1 MSAQTAPTASTAQ
14 APTPAQ
20 PQPLLTL
27 TGVRVTAGD
36 AVLLDGVDL
45 DVRPGEVLVVVGP
58 NGAGKSTLVSVLAGD
73 RTPDAGEAAWTGTPL
88 GAVWTA
94 ELARLR
100 AVLLQENQVSFPF
113 RVIDVVRMGRA
124 PWQSTGKQNTGKQST
139 GKQASST
146 PADDDAVVAR
156 ALAAA
161 DVVGLAERRF
171 PTLSGGEK
179 ARTSFA
185 RLLAQD
191 TTLLLLDEPTAAL
204 DVRHTE
210 HVLRHARRHASEG
223 GAVVVVLHDL
233 ALAAAWADR
242 VLVLDGGRVAAV
254 GAPAEVLT
262 ADLLS
267 RVYEH
272 PVDVVRHPVTGGL
285 LVLPRYAASETPRDT
300 DGDALPDVRHD
311 TRTDALSEDHA

>member
-1 MSAQTAPTASTAQ
+1 MSGHAAQTQAARTASTAQ
-14 APTPAQ
+14 AAPAAPAQ

-73 RTPDAGEAAWTGTPL
+73 RTPDGGEAAWTGTPL
-88 GAVWTA
+88 GAVRTA

-124 PWQSTGKQNTGKQST
+124 PWQSS

-146 PADDDAVVAR
+146 PADDDDVVAR

-285 LVLPRYAASETPRDT
+285 LVLPRYAASETPRDG
-300 DGDALPDVRHD
+300 DADALPDVRHD

>member
-1 MSAQTAPTASTAQ
+1 MSGRTDLAEQPGQ
-14 APTPAQ
+14 PA
-20 PQPLLTL
+20 LLTL
-27 TGVRVTAGD
+27 TGVRVRAGD
-36 AVLLDGVDL
+36 AVLLDDVDL

-73 RTPDAGEAAWTGTPL
+73 RAPDAGQAAWTGTPL
-88 GAVWTA
+88 GAVRPA

-124 PWQSTGKQNTGKQST
+124 PWQGSGSNTSL
-139 GKQASST
+139 
-146 PADDDAVVAR
+146 PDDDAVVAR
-156 ALAAA
+156 ALDAA
-161 DVVGLAERRF
+161 DVAGLAERRF

-210 HVLRHARRHASEG
+210 HVLRQARRHATG
-223 GAVVVVLHDL
+223 GGTVVVVLHDL

-242 VLVLDGGRVAAV
+242 VLVLDGGRVAGL

-285 LVLPRYAASETPRDT
+285 LVLPRYGHTGDHSHTGDPAGPDSAADAPDSADSTDSTPPH
-300 DGDALPDVRHD
+300 PDEQPQPTVKE
-311 TRTDALSEDHA
+311 AV

>member
-1 MSAQTAPTASTAQ
+1 MSG
-14 APTPAQ
+14 PAEQ
-20 PQPLLTL
+20 PGRAALLTL
-27 TGVRVTAGD
+27 TGVQVRAGD
-36 AVLLDGVDL
+36 AVLLDDVDL

-73 RTPDAGEAAWTGTPL
+73 RAPDAGRAAWTGTPL
-88 GAVWTA
+88 GAVRPA

-124 PWQSTGKQNTGKQST
+124 PWQGAGTK
-139 GKQASST
+139 
-146 PADDDAVVAR
+146 ADDDAVVAR
-156 ALAAA
+156 ALDAA
-161 DVVGLAERRF
+161 DVAGLAERRF

-210 HVLRHARRHASEG
+210 HVLRQARRHATGG

-242 VLVLDGGRVAAV
+242 VLVLDGGRVA
-254 GAPAEVLT
+254 GLGTPAEVLT
-262 ADLLS
+262 ADLLT

-272 PVDVVRHPVTGGL
+272 PVDVVRHPLTGGL
-285 LVLPRYAASETPRDT
+285 LVLPRYGHTWDT
-300 DGDALPDVRHD
+300 DSTPPDPDEQPQTTVKE
-311 TRTDALSEDHA
+311 AV

>member
-1 MSAQTAPTASTAQ
+1 MSA
-14 APTPAQ
+14 
-20 PQPLLTL
+20 LLTL
-27 TGVRVTAGD
+27 TGVRVEAGS
-36 AVLLDGVDL
+36 AVLLDDVDL

-73 RTPDAGEAAWTGTPL
+73 RAPDAGEAAWTGTPL
-88 GAVWTA
+88 GAVRPG

-124 PWQSTGKQNTGKQST
+124 PWQGAGRQGLGGQGLGGQGLGRQGSGI
-139 GKQASST
+139 

-156 ALAAA
+156 ALDAA
-161 DVVGLAERRF
+161 DVAGLAGRRF

-191 TTLLLLDEPTAAL
+191 TRLLLLDEPTAAL

-210 HVLRHARRHASEG
+210 HLLRHARRHATEG

-242 VLVLDGGRVAAV
+242 VLVLDGGRVAAL

-262 ADLLS
+262 ADLLT

-272 PVDVVRHPVTGGL
+272 PVDVVRHPLTGGL
-285 LVLPRYAASETPRDT
+285 LVLPRHGGEPASAPAETPDPIHAQART
-300 DGDALPDVRHD
+300 GFPAQVPAW
-311 TRTDALSEDHA
+311 TPARTDALSEDPA

>member
-1 MSAQTAPTASTAQ
+1 MSGPTELAEQPGQ
-14 APTPAQ
+14 AA
-20 PQPLLTL
+20 LLTL
-27 TGVRVTAGD
+27 TGVQVRAGD
-36 AVLLDGVDL
+36 AVLLDDVDL

-73 RTPDAGEAAWTGTPL
+73 RAPDTGGAAWTGTPL
-88 GAVWTA
+88 GVVRPA

-124 PWQSTGKQNTGKQST
+124 PWQGSRSNTGL
-139 GKQASST
+139 
-146 PADDDAVVAR
+146 PDDDAVVAR
-156 ALAAA
+156 ALDAA
-161 DVVGLAERRF
+161 DVAGLAERRF

-210 HVLRHARRHASEG
+210 HVLRHARRHATGG

-242 VLVLDGGRVAAV
+242 VLVLDGGRVAGL
-254 GAPAEVLT
+254 GAPGEVLT

-272 PVDVVRHPVTGGL
+272 PVDVVQHPLTGGL
-285 LVLPRYAASETPRDT
+285 LVLPRYGRTGDPTGPEHTADAPDSTPPR
-300 DGDALPDVRHD
+300 PDEQPQPTVKE
-311 TRTDALSEDHA
+311 AV

>member
-1 MSAQTAPTASTAQ
+1 MSAPTARTTQAAQ
-14 APTPAQ
+14 AAQAAQ
-20 PQPLLTL
+20 PTTQTGPTPLLTL
-27 TGVRVTAGD
+27 AGVRVTAGD

-45 DVRPGEVLVVVGP
+45 EIRPGEVLVVVGP

-73 RTPDAGEAAWTGTPL
+73 RAPDGGEAAWTGTPL
-88 GAVWTA
+88 GAVRTA

-124 PWQSTGKQNTGKQST
+124 PWQSS

-146 PADDDAVVAR
+146 SADDDAVVAR

-285 LVLPRYAASETPRDT
+285 LVLPRYAAS
-300 DGDALPDVRHD
+300 DGHAESH
-311 TRTDALSEDHA
+311 TRTDALSEDPA

>member
-1 MSAQTAPTASTAQ
+1 MSGQ
-14 APTPAQ
+14 ADGQLT
-20 PQPLLTL
+20 PLLTL
-27 TGVRVTAGD
+27 TGVQVRAGD
-36 AVLLDGVDL
+36 AVLLDDVDL

-73 RTPDAGEAAWTGTPL
+73 RAPDAGQAAWTGTPL
-88 GAVWTA
+88 GAVRPA

-124 PWQSTGKQNTGKQST
+124 PWQGSGKQGS
-139 GKQASST
+139 GRQASGT

-156 ALAAA
+156 ALDAA
-161 DVVGLAERRF
+161 DVAGLAERRF

-210 HVLRHARRHASEG
+210 HVLRQARRHAAGG

-242 VLVLDGGRVAAV
+242 VLVLDGGRVAGL

-272 PVDVVRHPVTGGL
+272 PVDVLRHPLTGGL
-285 LVLPRYAASETPRDT
+285 LVLPRYGHTWDSTRPEHPTGSTPPH
-300 DGDALPDVRHD
+300 PDEQPQPTVKE
-311 TRTDALSEDHA
+311 AV

>member
-1 MSAQTAPTASTAQ
+1 MSRAPVRSV
-14 APTPAQ
+14 
-20 PQPLLTL
+20 LLQL
-27 TGVRVTAGD
+27 TGVRVRAGH
-36 AVLLDGVDL
+36 AVLLDDVDL
-45 DVRPGEVLVVVGP
+45 DVRRGEVLVVVGP

-73 RTPDAGEAAWTGTPL
+73 RAPDAGEAAWTGTPL
-88 GAVWTA
+88 GAVRHA

-124 PWQSTGKQNTGKQST
+124 PWQSSAGALS
-139 GKQASST
+139 A
-146 PADDDAVVAR
+146 ADDDAVVAR
-156 ALAAA
+156 ALEAA
-161 DVVGLAERRF
+161 DVAGLAERRY
-171 PTLSGGEK
+171 PSLSGGEK

-191 TTLLLLDEPTAAL
+191 TPVLLLDEPTAAL

-210 HVLRHARRHASEG
+210 HVLRRARRHAEGG
-223 GAVVVVLHDL
+223 GAVVAVLHDL

-242 VLVLDGGRVAAV
+242 VLVLHRARVAAL
-254 GAPAEVLT
+254 GTPADVLT

-272 PVDVVRHPVTGGL
+272 PVDVLPHPVTGGL
-285 LVLPRYAASETPRDT
+285 LVLPRYAGSRLPGPGPGLAPAEARTQPHLPPQPPTPT
-300 DGDALPDVRHD
+300 PTPTPTEELA
-311 TRTDALSEDHA
+311 

>member
-1 MSAQTAPTASTAQ
+1 
-14 APTPAQ
+14 
-20 PQPLLTL
+20 
-27 TGVRVTAGD
+27 
-36 AVLLDGVDL
+36 
-45 DVRPGEVLVVVGP
+45 
-58 NGAGKSTLVSVLAGD
+58 
-73 RTPDAGEAAWTGTPL
+73 
-88 GAVWTA
+88 
-94 ELARLR
+94 
-100 AVLLQENQVSFPF
+100 
-113 RVIDVVRMGRA
+113 MGRA
-124 PWQSTGKQNTGKQST
+124 PWQSSGKPSKQSSGKQSH
-139 GKQASST
+139 ST

-272 PVDVVRHPVTGGL
+272 PVDVVRHPLTGGL
-285 LVLPRYAASETPRDT
+285 LVLPRYAADSAAY
-300 DGDALPDVRHD
+300 GDADAAPADAPSDVRHD

>member
-1 MSAQTAPTASTAQ
+1 MSGHAAPTGQTEQ
-14 APTPAQ
+14 A
-20 PQPLLTL
+20 PLLTL
-27 TGVRVTAGD
+27 TGVQVRAGD
-36 AVLLDGVDL
+36 AVLLDDVDL

-73 RTPDAGEAAWTGTPL
+73 RAPDAGGAAWTGTPL
-88 GAVWTA
+88 GAVRPA
-94 ELARLR
+94 ELARMR

-124 PWQSTGKQNTGKQST
+124 PWQG
-139 GKQASST
+139 SST
-146 PADDDAVVAR
+146 PAADDTVVAR
-156 ALAAA
+156 ALQAA
-161 DVVGLAERRF
+161 DVAGLAERRF

-179 ARTSFA
+179 ARASFA

-191 TTLLLLDEPTAAL
+191 TALLLLDEPTAAL

-210 HVLRHARRHASEG
+210 HVLREARRHATGG

-242 VLVLDGGRVAAV
+242 VLVLDGGRVA
-254 GAPAEVLT
+254 GLGSPAEVLT

-272 PVDVVRHPVTGGL
+272 PVDVVQHPLTGGL
-285 LVLPRYAASETPRDT
+285 LVLPRYGRTWDPTGPDDTTPPH
-300 DGDALPDVRHD
+300 PDEQPQPTVKE
-311 TRTDALSEDHA
+311 AV

>member
-1 MSAQTAPTASTAQ
+1 MSRTAAPSTRTA
-14 APTPAQ
+14 
-20 PQPLLTL
+20 LLTL
-27 TGVRVTAGD
+27 TGVRVRAGD
-36 AVLLDGVDL
+36 AVLLDDVDL
-45 DVRPGEVLVVVGP
+45 DVRPGEVLAVVGP

-88 GAVWTA
+88 GAIRHA

-113 RVIDVVRMGRA
+113 RVVDVVRMGRA
-124 PWQSTGKQNTGKQST
+124 PWQGTG
-139 GKQASST
+139 

-156 ALAAA
+156 ALDAA
-161 DVVGLAERRF
+161 DVTGLAERRY
-171 PTLSGGEK
+171 PSLSGGEK

-191 TTLLLLDEPTAAL
+191 TSVLLLDEPTAAL

-210 HVLRHARRHASEG
+210 QVLRHARLHAYGG

-242 VLVLDGGRVAAV
+242 VLVLDGGRVAAL
-254 GAPAEVLT
+254 GTPADVLT
-262 ADLLS
+262 SALLS

-272 PVDVVRHPVTGGL
+272 PVDVIAHPVTGGL
-285 LVLPRYAASETPRDT
+285 LALPRYAWTQPPT
-300 DGDALPDVRHD
+300 
-311 TRTDALSEDHA
+311 EDPA

>member
-1 MSAQTAPTASTAQ
+1 MSARPTAQ
-14 APTPAQ
+14 PTTTTWPA
-20 PQPLLTL
+20 LLTL

-45 DVRPGEVLVVVGP
+45 EVRPGEVLVVVGP

-73 RTPDAGEAAWTGTPL
+73 RAPDGGEAAWTGTPL
-88 GAVWTA
+88 GAVRPA

-124 PWQSTGKQNTGKQST
+124 PWQ
-139 GKQASST
+139 ASGT

-210 HVLRHARRHASEG
+210 HVLRHARRRASDG

-254 GAPAEVLT
+254 GPPAEVLT

-285 LVLPRYAASETPRDT
+285 LVLPRYAAEART
-300 DGDALPDVRHD
+300 DASAAATHAP
-311 TRTDALSEDHA
+311 TRTDALSEDPA

>member
-1 MSAQTAPTASTAQ
+1 MSRAAF
-14 APTPAQ
+14 
-20 PQPLLTL
+20 LTL
-27 TGVRVTAGD
+27 TGVRVRAGD

-45 DVRPGEVLVVVGP
+45 DVRQGEVLVVVGP

-73 RTPDAGEAAWTGTPL
+73 RVPDAGEATWTGTPL
-88 GAVWTA
+88 AAVRHA

-113 RVIDVVRMGRA
+113 RVVDVVRMGRA
-124 PWQSTGKQNTGKQST
+124 PWQG
-139 GKQASST
+139 SS
-146 PADDDAVVAR
+146 PVDDDAVVAR
-156 ALAAA
+156 ALDAA
-161 DVVGLAERRF
+161 DVAGLAERRY
-171 PTLSGGEK
+171 PSLSGGEK

-191 TTLLLLDEPTAAL
+191 TTVLLLDEPTAAL

-210 HVLRHARRHASEG
+210 HVLRHARRHAAGG

-242 VLVLDGGRVAAV
+242 VLVLDGGRVAAL

-272 PVDVVRHPVTGGL
+272 PVDVVAHPVTGGL
-285 LVLPRYAASETPRDT
+285 LVLPRYAATQPPT
-300 DGDALPDVRHD
+300 
-311 TRTDALSEDHA
+311 EDPV

>member
-1 MSAQTAPTASTAQ
+1 MSA
-14 APTPAQ
+14 
-20 PQPLLTL
+20 LLTL
-27 TGVRVTAGD
+27 TGVRVEAGS
-36 AVLLDGVDL
+36 AVLLDDVDL

-73 RTPDAGEAAWTGTPL
+73 RAPDAGEAAWTGTPL
-88 GAVWTA
+88 GAVRPA

-124 PWQSTGKQNTGKQST
+124 PWQSSGRQGS
-139 GKQASST
+139 GT

-156 ALAAA
+156 ALDAA
-161 DVVGLAERRF
+161 DVAGLAGRRF

-210 HVLRHARRHASEG
+210 HLLHHARRHATEG

-242 VLVLDGGRVAAV
+242 VLVLDGGRVAAL
-254 GAPAEVLT
+254 GAPADVLT
-262 ADLLS
+262 ADLLT

-272 PVDVVRHPVTGGL
+272 PVDVVPHPLTGGL
-285 LVLPRYAASETPRDT
+285 LVLPRHG
-300 DGDALPDVRHD
+300 GDAAHVPARPPALIPA
-311 TRTDALSEDHA
+311 RTDALSEDPV

>member
-1 MSAQTAPTASTAQ
+1 MSAPTTPTQPAAQ
-14 APTPAQ
+14 QDAHPTSATGPT
-20 PQPLLTL
+20 PLLTL
-27 TGVRVTAGD
+27 AAVRVTAGD

-45 DVRPGEVLVVVGP
+45 EIRPGEVLVVVGP

-73 RTPDAGEAAWTGTPL
+73 RAPDGGEAAWTGTPL
-88 GAVWTA
+88 GAVRTA

-124 PWQSTGKQNTGKQST
+124 PWQTT
-139 GKQASST
+139 ST

-272 PVDVVRHPVTGGL
+272 PVDVVRHPLTGGL
-285 LVLPRYAASETPRDT
+285 LVLPRYAVSEAPRGREALAHT
-300 DGDALPDVRHD
+300 DADAPSDVRHD
-311 TRTDALSEDHA
+311 TRTDALSEDPA

>member
-1 MSAQTAPTASTAQ
+1 MSRAPDGSA
-14 APTPAQ
+14 
-20 PQPLLTL
+20 LLTL
-27 TGVRVTAGD
+27 TGVRVRAGD
-36 AVLLDGVDL
+36 AVLLDDVDL
-45 DVRPGEVLVVVGP
+45 DVRRGELLVVVGP

-73 RTPDAGEAAWTGTPL
+73 RAPDAGEAAWSGTPL
-88 GAVWTA
+88 GAVRHA

-113 RVIDVVRMGRA
+113 RVVDVVRMGRA
-124 PWQSTGKQNTGKQST
+124 PWQGSAATHRAATHR
-139 GKQASST
+139 A
-146 PADDDAVVAR
+146 ADDDAVVAR
-156 ALAAA
+156 ALTSA
-161 DVVGLAERRF
+161 DVTHLAERRY
-171 PTLSGGEK
+171 PSLSGGEK

-191 TTLLLLDEPTAAL
+191 TPVLLLDEPTAAL

-210 HVLRHARRHASEG
+210 HVLREARRHARGG

-242 VLVLDGGRVAAV
+242 VLVLDGGRVAAL

-267 RVYEH
+267 RVYQH
-272 PVDVVRHPVTGGL
+272 PVDVLPHPVTGGL
-285 LVLPRYAASETPRDT
+285 LVLPRYAPTPTPTPTLTPTPTPTPTKDR
-300 DGDALPDVRHD
+300 A
-311 TRTDALSEDHA
+311 